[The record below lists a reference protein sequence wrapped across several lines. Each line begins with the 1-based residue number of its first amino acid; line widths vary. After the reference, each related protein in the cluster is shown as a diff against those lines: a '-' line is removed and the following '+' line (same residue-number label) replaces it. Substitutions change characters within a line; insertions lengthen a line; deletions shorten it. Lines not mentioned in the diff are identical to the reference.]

1 MIKLEKDEEGE
12 FPSDKNSANNF
23 KSENIPGKNIFKTSR
38 TLEKFTLDICA
49 LLTLSLNYII

>member
-1 MIKLEKDEEGE
+1 MVKLEKDEEGE

-23 KSENIPGKNIFKTSR
+23 PFKSENIFKASR